1 MEAAEY
7 RGKKRKRSRPHVVN
21 SNFQFDAASDIR
33 PQVIA
38 EPFLDID
45 HPPAGDSERKSK
57 KPKHRHDGEKTFG
70 AEKQGPVQ
78 DVKKDQIASSPAKD
92 PALLFAQRKKDKEKR
107 SVRKAEAKQKDQEEP
122 AITGTVQTFSSLDPL
137 AQRATGPVVKD
148 EAYKAARKQ
157 AKKERQ
163 RAAREAYREI
173 DRHVAEGTA
182 PGATPSNHRIDRAR
196 NAAVPDAE
204 PVALGHTSRRHGRQ
218 HVKSKIDGKVQ
229 LSRASAK
236 TVRQHQKV
244 FHSYEDG
251 QSKGA
256 KEDKVEEWLN
266 PERQSEA
273 ASTRLLSS
281 HPHKLSSHVHSLKV
295 SKPIAPQKFECPPD
309 QLRRSSREEME
320 QYIRTINDESES
332 DVESDFESV
341 SDVAP
346 KTTRGSWYESWAEK
360 IKAAGKSAPKTTN
373 NTGDDSDAVYEV
385 IDEISEGFLE
395 VNGPSID
402 DCKPE
407 PEQAST
413 GHQDHLT
420 VPCSAEDAN
429 DVADQ
434 GVNKNEKDLKT
445 RMEDSISEQ
454 GSAGGQSYDKNL
466 EDDSDEA
473 AIKRENEQTAALA
486 PEAAQEQDFAE
497 ATSARRRSTPPPPQ
511 VVIPPY
517 RFYHSPRVLIPD
529 YTPEELMPSTPP
541 PENAI
546 QAICTPKT
554 RTPAKATPVKK
565 SPAKATPAS
574 KRAHTGTVSKFFI
587 DNRVD
592 IFNSTSSSRNA
603 PAGTSVVPAPPTS
616 AEKFGIIQEDTWR
629 EPFWL
634 LVAVVLLNK
643 TTGRAAVP
651 VFKQIRLRY
660 STPEELAGAE
670 YDELLD
676 MIGHLGLQTGRT
688 RNLIELAKTW
698 VSDPPI
704 AGKLYRKRDYPNKG
718 DGKAA
723 DVANIVDEDMPVCR
737 GAIEIGHL
745 RGCGAYAYDSWRIFC
760 RDVLRGV
767 AEDYNG
773 KNATEEQFVPEWQR
787 VLPGD
792 KELRACLRWMW
803 LREGYIWDPLTGD
816 KRAATEDEMEKAALG
831 KMEVEDAQEAKFV
844 AKAAGVEVSPQKQP
858 TGDTFGSSQ
867 PTSSQEAAMNATNVI
882 KKQMHKEEEEEEDVA
897 FNMMDDE
904 VTAED
909 VGAQRANSDKRKRRA
924 SLASSSSSRRKTPTR
939 QAKAV
944 QSIEP
949 PDELPLK
956 RNNKAQRKA
965 KREDSEKRTCTIA

>member
-1 MEAAEY
+1 MDAAEH
-7 RGKKRKRSRPHVVN
+7 RGKKRKRSRSHTAS
-21 SNFQFDAASDIR
+21 SNFPADAASDIR
-33 PQVIA
+33 PQATVEA
-38 EPFLDID
+38 FLDNKSA
-45 HPPAGDSERKSK
+45 PASGTKRKSK
-57 KPKHRHDGEKTFG
+57 KARHRHDGEKNQG
-70 AEKQGPVQ
+70 AESRGPVQ
-78 DVKKDQIASSPAKD
+78 DVKKNSIASSPAKD

-107 SVRKAEAKQKDQEEP
+107 AVRKSEASKKDQEES
-122 AITGTVQTFSSLDPL
+122 AASGTVQTFSSLDPL
-137 AQRATGPVVKD
+137 AQRATGSIVKD
-148 EAYKAARKQ
+148 AAYKAARKQ

-163 RAAREAYREI
+163 QAARETQNGIDPDAAYRAARKQAKKERQRATREAHGGVGR
-173 DRHVAEGTA
+173 DAAESHAGSA
-182 PGATPSNHRIDRAR
+182 AQADQQRRNRPL
-196 NAAVPDAE
+196 NAAVSNAE
-204 PVALGHTSRRHGRQ
+204 ATERGH
-218 HVKSKIDGKVQ
+218 
-229 LSRASAK
+229 
-236 TVRQHQKV
+236 
-244 FHSYEDG
+244 
-251 QSKGA
+251 
-256 KEDKVEEWLN
+256 
-266 PERQSEA
+266 EA
-273 ASTRLLSS
+273 PSMRLQPP
-281 HPHKLSSHVHSLKV
+281 HPHKPSANGRSLRI

-309 QLRRSSREEME
+309 QLRRSSREEMD
-320 QYIRTINDESES
+320 QYIRTMNDESGS

-341 SDVAP
+341 SDIAP
-346 KTTRGSWYESWAEK
+346 KIIHGSWYESWAEK
-360 IKAAGKSAPKTTN
+360 IEAAGKSAPRTSN
-373 NTGDDSDAVYEV
+373 AAGDDSDAVYEV

-407 PEQAST
+407 SEQAST
-413 GHQDHLT
+413 GRQDHLT
-420 VPCSAEDAN
+420 VPRSAEGAN
-429 DVADQ
+429 DVANQ
-434 GVNKNEKDLKT
+434 GVKKNEKESKT
-445 RMEDSISEQ
+445 RMKDSISKE
-454 GSAGGQSYDKNL
+454 GSASGQSHDENL
-466 EDDSDEA
+466 DDDEA
-473 AIKRENEQTAALA
+473 AIGGENKQ
-486 PEAAQEQDFAE
+486 PEADTIEAAEEQDYTGASP
-497 ATSARRRSTPPPPQ
+497 TSRWPTPPPPQ

-517 RFYHSPRVLIPD
+517 RFYHSPRVLIPE
-529 YTPEELMPSTPP
+529 YTPEELRPSTPP
-541 PENAI
+541 PKKAVEIA
-546 QAICTPKT
+546 CTPKI
-554 RTPAKATPVKK
+554 RTPAKTTPVKK
-565 SPAKATPAS
+565 SPAKGTPGS

-603 PAGTSVVPAPPTS
+603 PTGTSVVPAPPTS

-660 STPEELAGAE
+660 TTPEALAGAE
-670 YDELLD
+670 YDELLG

-688 RNLIELAKTW
+688 RNIIELAKTW
-698 VSDPPI
+698 VSDPPV
-704 AGKLYRKRDYPNKG
+704 AGKLYRKRNYPSKG
-718 DGKAA
+718 DGRAA
-723 DVANIVDEDMPVCR
+723 DVANIVEEDMPVCH

-773 KNATEEQFVPEWQR
+773 KKATGARFVPEWQR

-803 LREGYIWDPLTGD
+803 LREGYIWDPLTGN

-858 TGDTFGSSQ
+858 TGDPFGSSQ
-867 PTSSQEAAMNATNVI
+867 PTSSQEVGTNVVHNG
-882 KKQMHKEEEEEEDVA
+882 KKQVREKGGEDVDLA
-897 FNMMDDE
+897 SDSMDDE

-909 VGAQRANSDKRKRRA
+909 VREHKNSSDRRKRRA

-949 PDELPLK
+949 PDPPPSK
-956 RNNKAQRKA
+956 KTKAQRKA
-965 KREDSEKRTCTIA
+965 KKEDSEKRTCTIA